1 MSNEARGALAISGG
15 QAALML
21 SGGVLA
27 LLITQFFGKGAGT
40 DAFFTAYG
48 FYVIAVALAQTLRL
62 TALPR
67 LMGDVTGEQESRL
80 VAAAV
85 AMAAAAA
92 VPMLALAGPLGR
104 LIANGDP
111 SGVAAETLRMLWPAL
126 ALHLL
131 AGVLV
136 PMLALRGIYTS
147 IGLAFVLASIAGVLS
162 FLLLQPEFGL
172 QAVSLGLAISAA
184 LLAFSLV
191 LTLHREGWRLR
202 WQVFTAPRRIA
213 GDCWFLTIS
222 SASFLIVNV
231 GYLVCLAIANHEPR
245 GSATTY
251 AYAFFAGA
259 FFVSVTAIPGAMVR
273 APRLLDSGGDS
284 GVTSTDVTNDFRM
297 ALMLLTPAFGL
308 SALVATPLTE
318 LIAGSFFDRDDTR
331 RLVEVLMA
339 LAPWVLSMVAAVLV
353 VLELLNRGRMSTLAW
368 LAATQCAA
376 LIPLAIAGRLAGG
389 IVGIAAAQSLTMC
402 VATAVQLR
410 LAFKPHGGAAIAA
423 LLRVAIRATAF
434 GALAFGPATALLVFV
449 ENDQMTLLAS
459 VVGLFL
465 YAAIAKSGYPRE
477 WRLLR
482 NAIGLR
488 SA

>member
-1 MSNEARGALAISGG
+1 MLA
-15 QAALML
+15 
-21 SGGVLA
+21 GGVLA
-27 LLITQFFGKGAGT
+27 LLITQFFGKGVGT

-62 TALPR
+62 TALTR

-80 VAAAV
+80 VAAAL
-85 AMAAAAA
+85 AMAAVAA

-111 SGVAAETLRMLWPAL
+111 SGVAAETLRLLWPAL

-147 IGLAFVLASIAGVLS
+147 IGLAFAFASIASVLS
-162 FLLLQPEFGL
+162 FLLLQPELGL
-172 QAVSLGLAISAA
+172 QAVSLGLTISAA
-184 LLAFSLV
+184 LLSFSLV
-191 LTLHREGWRLR
+191 LTLRRDGWRIR
-202 WQVFTAPRRIA
+202 WQAFAAPRRIA
-213 GDCWFLTIS
+213 GDGWLLTIS

-259 FFVSVTAIPGAMVR
+259 FLVSVTAIPSAMVR
-273 APRLLDSGGDS
+273 APRLLDSGSDS
-284 GVTSTDVTNDFRM
+284 GVTVTDVTNDFRM

-308 SALVATPLTE
+308 AALVATPLTE
-318 LIAGSFFDRDDTR
+318 LVASSFFDRDDAH
-331 RLVEVLMA
+331 RLVAVLLA
-339 LAPWVLSMVAAVLV
+339 LAPWVLSMVAAVMV
-353 VLELLNRGRMSTLAW
+353 ILELLNRDRISTLAW
-368 LAATQCAA
+368 LAAAQCAA
-376 LIPLAIAGRLAGG
+376 LIPLAIVGRLAGG
-389 IVGIAAAQSLTMC
+389 IVGIAIAQSLTMC
-402 VATAVQLR
+402 IATGVQLR
-410 LAFKPHGGAAIAA
+410 LAFKPHGGAAVVV
-423 LLRVAIRATAF
+423 LLREATRALAF
-434 GALAFGPATALLVFV
+434 GGLAFGPAVVLVV
-449 ENDQMTLLAS
+449 LADSDAMTLLAAL
-459 VVGLFL
+459 VGLLIF
-465 YAAIAKSGYPRE
+465 AAVASRGYPRE

-482 NAIGLR
+482 SAIGWR